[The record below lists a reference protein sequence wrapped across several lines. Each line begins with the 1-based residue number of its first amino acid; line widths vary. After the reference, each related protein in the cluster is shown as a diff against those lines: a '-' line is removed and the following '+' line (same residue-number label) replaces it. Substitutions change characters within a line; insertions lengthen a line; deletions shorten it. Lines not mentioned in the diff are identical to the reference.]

1 MCIQV
6 WKSVHASYVN
16 YYLTPSLMPVNKSKL
31 ASESVR
37 LRCLDVFFFSSRR
50 RHTSCALVTGV
61 QKCALPILPELIAHF
76 LGQMD
81 AETRFSPAAMRM
93 LAAYEWP
100 GNVRELRNVIER
112 ATILHPDAEVSAE
125 DIELLIGAA
134 ISVDRKSVV

>member
-1 MCIQV
+1 MLDLPII
-6 WKSVHASYVN
+6 AG
-16 YYLTPSLMPVNKSKL
+16 
-31 ASESVR
+31 R
-37 LRCLDVFFFSSRR
+37 LREYLFYRLNIFPLRLPALAERR
-50 RHTSCALVTGV
+50 ED
-61 QKCALPILPELIAHF
+61 LPERIAHF

-93 LAAYEWP
+93 LAAYDWP

-134 ISVDRKSVV
+134 ISGPRAEERCVGQEGVSPCLSRWRP

>member
-1 MCIQV
+1 M
-6 WKSVHASYVN
+6 
-16 YYLTPSLMPVNKSKL
+16 T
-31 ASESVR
+31 R
-37 LRCLDVFFFSSRR
+37 LPPRSTRTDTLFPYTTLFRSRED
-50 RHTSCALVTGV
+50 
-61 QKCALPILPELIAHF
+61 LPELIAHF

-93 LAAYEWP
+93 LAAYDWP

-134 ISVDRKSVV
+134 ISVPPDMAESVAVWEARKSVG